1 MVLIWF
7 WLFYFF
13 FLFLFRF
20 FSYKDIFKINI
31 LYFKD
36 FVLSLAKKRK
46 KKTADGNLMWLISLD
61 TRLLCFLVSGWERRD
76 PHVAKKCPGSV
87 TQKMYTVVQWN
98 YVCSSEGRF
107 ISSQKQFLKMT
118 PQENR
123 CWHCNIKN
131 SPKSLFF
138 LLLYLSH
145 LTSKGIKSVKWT
157 TLDCLLF
164 KFFFSTQ
171 TDVYWTHVVKLGYG
185 HIFLPSPCN
194 PMGKKKQSLFCNL
207 FAISKDI

>member
-1 MVLIWF
+1 MLVTKQFVWF
-7 WLFYFF
+7 WFGFDYFIF
-13 FLFLFRF
+13 FPFLFRF

-76 PHVAKKCPGSV
+76 PHVAKKCLGSV
-87 TQKMYTVVQWN
+87 TQKMYMVVQWN

-164 KFFFSTQ
+164 
-171 TDVYWTHVVKLGYG
+171 
-185 HIFLPSPCN
+185 
-194 PMGKKKQSLFCNL
+194 
-207 FAISKDI
+207 